1 MVIYWA
7 CYRDTYLTIVT
18 TFKLEAGSENHEHSS
33 QHHVRGLVE
42 EIVVQ
47 LGGVQQNLQVAEVK
61 KKVKILMFLHLVTC
75 SPLYLLDLLHQYQTA
90 TGRPIMKMSA

>member
-47 LGGVQQNLQVAEVK
+47 LGGVQQNLQMAE
-61 KKVKILMFLHLVTC
+61 VKILMFLPLVTC

>member
-1 MVIYWA
+1 M
-7 CYRDTYLTIVT
+7 T

-47 LGGVQQNLQVAEVK
+47 LGGVQQNLQMAEVK
-61 KKVKILMFLHLVTC
+61 IRKLK
-75 SPLYLLDLLHQYQTA
+75 Y
-90 TGRPIMKMSA
+90 